1 MTSECPITFHRRAIL
16 KTGLAASAAMALGIP
31 VTSTAAAEAAKL
43 DNDIAW
49 HKGVCR
55 FCGTGC
61 GLQVGVRNGRVVA
74 TKGDP
79 DAPVNKGLN
88 CVKGYFNAKILYG
101 KDRLT
106 RPLMRMKDGKFDKN
120 GRFEAVSWETAL
132 TEMTKQMK
140 RAYKDKGP
148 AGISIIGSGQYTIP
162 EAYTASQVH
171 EGRSPLQ

>member
-79 DAPVNKGLN
+79 DAPVNRGLN

-106 RPLMRMKDGKFDKN
+106 RPLM
-120 GRFEAVSWETAL
+120 A
-132 TEMTKQMK
+132 
-140 RAYKDKGP
+140 
-148 AGISIIGSGQYTIP
+148 
-162 EAYTASQVH
+162 
-171 EGRSPLQ
+171 